1 MEYTFTTMAEVKQA
15 HSAGGGTFFDEFGS
29 PTVHGEVKGGRFF
42 ITSEPEWLGYGEV
55 FSICCIEI
63 PSGAICSVGE
73 FTSHSTLSLE
83 DAEKE
88 LAKVVAEWTTQLC

>member
-1 MEYTFTTMAEVKQA
+1 MKYTFTTMAEVKQA

-42 ITSEPEWLGYGEV
+42 IVSEANFGSDDV
-55 FSICCIEI
+55 FHVFCIEM

-73 FTSHSTLSLE
+73 FTSHSTLE
-83 DAEKE
+83 NAEAE
-88 LAKVVAEWTTQLC
+88 LAKVVAEWATQLC